1 MAARQIREISV
12 NSIAKFHATT
22 FGDTIQVFNTEQ
34 LNRVEK
40 GVPFKALFNHDQA
53 VGIMTE
59 RGLALV
65 YASPRQGR
73 VFGDADDSVNWSEAM
88 GRLSQSLN

>member
-12 NSIAKFHATT
+12 NSIARFHATT
-22 FGDTIQVFNTEQ
+22 FGDTVQVFNNEE

-53 VGIMTE
+53 VGIMTD

-65 YASPRQGR
+65 FAQPRKGR
-73 VFGDADDSVNWSEAM
+73 VYGDADDTVNWSEAM
-88 GRLSQSLN
+88 GRLSQSLA

>member
-1 MAARQIREISV
+1 MAARRMFEISV
-12 NSIAKFHATT
+12 NSIARFHATT
-22 FGDTIQVFNTEQ
+22 YGDPVQVYNTAQ
-34 LNRVEK
+34 LERVEK

-53 VGIMTE
+53 VGIMTD

-73 VFGDADDSVNWSEAM
+73 VFGDADDSVDWAEAM
-88 GRLSQSLN
+88 GRISQSLN

>member
-1 MAARQIREISV
+1 MAARHIREISV
-12 NSIAKFHATT
+12 NSIARFHATT
-22 FGDTIQVFNTEQ
+22 YGDTVQVFNTEQ

-53 VGIMTE
+53 VGLMTD

-65 YASPRQGR
+65 FAQTRKGR
-73 VFGDADDSVNWSEAM
+73 VYADADDTVDWAEAM
-88 GRLSQSLN
+88 GRITQSLN